1 MPRKTVAIRG
11 LDTELYHEVYS
22 MAKKDGKRV
31 ADVVNNALEAFINGD
46 SDEIPANGAPLT
58 SGAEFILTIDD
69 EGSVALSKED
79 IKEIAQDM
87 GPFSIES
94 FGSLIFE
101 RDVDKNALQFISR
114 IAIKSGTVRV
124 PKKAYAQFLIK
135 CKIQGKLDK
144 Y

>member
-1 MPRKTVAIRG
+1 
-11 LDTELYHEVYS
+11 

-31 ADVVNNALEAFINGD
+31 SDVVNNALEAFINGD
-46 SDEIPANGAPLT
+46 MDETPANRAPLS
-58 SGAEFILTIDD
+58 SGAEFVLTIDD
-69 EGSVALSKED
+69 EGVATLSKED
-79 IKEIAQDM
+79 IKEIALDM
-87 GPFSIES
+87 GSFSIES
-94 FGSLIFE
+94 FGNLIFE
-101 RDVDKNALQFISR
+101 KDVDKNALQHISR

>member
-1 MPRKTVAIRG
+1 
-11 LDTELYHEVYS
+11 

-46 SDEIPANGAPLT
+46 MDEAPANGAPLT
-58 SGAEFILTIDD
+58 SGAEFVLTIDD
-69 EGSVALSKED
+69 EGVVTLSKED
-79 IKEIAQDM
+79 IKEIALDM

-94 FGSLIFE
+94 FGNLIFE
-101 RDVDKNALQFISR
+101 KDVDKNALQQISR

>member
-1 MPRKTVAIRG
+1 
-11 LDTELYHEVYS
+11 

-46 SDEIPANGAPLT
+46 MDEIPANGAPLN
-58 SGAEFILTIDD
+58 SGAEFVLTIDD
-69 EGSVALSKED
+69 EGLVTLSKED
-79 IKEIAQDM
+79 IKEIALDM
-87 GPFSIES
+87 GSFSIES
-94 FGSLIFE
+94 FGNLIFE
-101 RDVDKNALQFISR
+101 KDVDKNALKYISR

-124 PKKAYAQFLIK
+124 PKKAYAQFLMK